1 MNKRQGIFFITLGL
15 LLIAAA
21 LALFI
26 YNRVQERTAGEI
38 SEKAVSQLREVISAN
53 AKAFEKYK
61 TTYDI
66 ITQTLQE
73 PQTPQE
79 PDSPEEQPDDEELP
93 PSEYFVPDYQ
103 LNPEMDMPG
112 VVLDGSRY
120 IGILDIPSL
129 WLSLPIMGDW
139 NDRNLKLAPCRY
151 SGTVYQ
157 DDLVISGHNYKT
169 HFGRLNRISIGD
181 RITFTDIDG
190 NVFEFEVAEVEV
202 LEATAIEDMISSDW
216 QLTLFTCTYD
226 GTTRFTVRCTRIEN

>member
-1 MNKRQGIFFITLGL
+1 MNKKQGKFFITFGL

-26 YNRVQERTAGEI
+26 YNRVQEKNAGEV
-38 SEKAVSQLREVISAN
+38 SEKAAAQLKEVISSN
-53 AKAFEKYK
+53 AEAFEKYK
-61 TTYDI
+61 TTDEI
-66 ITQTLQE
+66 NTQLFQE
-73 PQTPQE
+73 PEIAAENVAEKALT
-79 PDSPEEQPDDEELP
+79 

-103 LNPEMDMPG
+103 LNPEMDMPA

-139 NDRNLKLAPCRY
+139 SDRNLKLAPCRY

-169 HFGRLNRISIGD
+169 HFGRLNHISIGD

-202 LEATAIEDMISSDW
+202 LEATAIEDMISSEW

-226 GTTRFTVRCTRIEN
+226 GTTRFTVRCLRTE

>member
-61 TTYDI
+61 TTDDI

-93 PSEYFVPDYQ
+93 PANTLFRLSVK
-103 LNPEMDMPG
+103 PENGYAG
-112 VVLDGSRY
+112 VVSTVQ
-120 IGILDIPSL
+120 GILAYLIFRL
-129 WLSLPIMGDW
+129 
-139 NDRNLKLAPCRY
+139 
-151 SGTVYQ
+151 
-157 DDLVISGHNYKT
+157 
-169 HFGRLNRISIGD
+169 FG
-181 RITFTDIDG
+181 
-190 NVFEFEVAEVEV
+190 
-202 LEATAIEDMISSDW
+202 
-216 QLTLFTCTYD
+216 
-226 GTTRFTVRCTRIEN
+226 

>member
-1 MNKRQGIFFITLGL
+1 MNKKQGKFFITFGL

-26 YNRVQERTAGEI
+26 YNRVQEKNAGEV
-38 SEKAVSQLREVISAN
+38 SEKAAAQLKEVMSSN
-53 AKAFEKYK
+53 AEAFEKYK
-61 TTYDI
+61 TTDEI
-66 ITQTLQE
+66 NTQLFQE
-73 PQTPQE
+73 PEITADNDAE
-79 PDSPEEQPDDEELP
+79 KALT

-103 LNPEMDMPG
+103 LNPEMDMPA

-139 NDRNLKLAPCRY
+139 SDRNLKLAPCRY

-202 LEATAIEDMISSDW
+202 LEATAIEDMISSEW

-226 GTTRFTVRCTRIEN
+226 GTTRFTVRCLRTE